1 MSDIPK
7 VRVFLVD
14 DHALV
19 REALRFLISQ
29 QPDLVVCG
37 EAEGAAEAATGI
49 AASQPDVVIMD
60 ISLRDSTG
68 LDLLKSVH
76 GQNAD
81 TKIIILSMHDE
92 KLYAERCIRAGAQ
105 GYVMKAES
113 SKRFLYAIREVMAGR
128 LCVSEQMAAILAE
141 KYVGLKAPTGSP
153 LQTLSDRELEVY
165 NLLGKGLET
174 RQIAQSLNVSIKTVQ
189 AYCGRIK
196 QKLGLGS
203 GAELLREAI
212 CWHETQGGSTS
223 L

>member
-1 MSDIPK
+1 MADSPK

-29 QPDLVVCG
+29 QGDLVVCG
-37 EAEGAAEAATGI
+37 EAEDSTEAARAI
-49 AASQPDVVIMD
+49 ADCKPDVVIMD

-68 LDLLKSVH
+68 LELLKSVH
-76 GQNAD
+76 LQNPAA
-81 TKIIILSMHDE
+81 KIIILSMHDE

-113 SKRFLYAIREVMAGR
+113 SKRFLIAIREVMAGR
-128 LCVSEQMAAILAE
+128 LCVSEDMAAVLAE
-141 KYVGLKAPTGSP
+141 KYMGLKAPKGPP

-196 QKLGLGS
+196 QKLGLASGS
-203 GAELLREAI
+203 ELLREAI
-212 CWHETQGGSTS
+212 CWHERPGGPSNP
-223 L
+223 

>member
-1 MSDIPK
+1 MSDTSK

-19 REALRFLISQ
+19 REALRFLIGQ
-29 QPDLVVCG
+29 QPDLLVCG
-37 EAEGAAEAATGI
+37 EAEDSADAAEGI
-49 AASQPDVVIMD
+49 AVTQPDVVIMD
-60 ISLRDSTG
+60 ISLRDGTG

-76 GQNAD
+76 LQNAD
-81 TKIIILSMHDE
+81 AKIIILSMHDE

-128 LCVSEQMAAILAE
+128 LCVSEEMASVLAE
-141 KYVGLKAPTGSP
+141 KYMGLKPPAGSP

-165 NLLGKGLET
+165 NLLGKGMET

-196 QKLGLGS
+196 QKLGLAS

-212 CWHETQGGSTS
+212 CWHETQGGSAG
-223 L
+223 